1 MLPVE
6 AAQTASA
13 PAIVQLAPGLTV
25 TVFEQ
30 TPGQPSRVILSV
42 TVNVPAAP
50 AATITEAPVVEPTI
64 VPFQIGRAHV

>member
-1 MLPVE
+1 MLPIE
-6 AAQTASA
+6 AAHTGSG

-42 TVNVPAAP
+42 TVNV
-50 AATITEAPVVEPTI
+50 VVQLVELCQQLL
-64 VPFQIGRAHV
+64 V